1 MGKFTLQVP
10 SYPGKTLCFGKPC
23 LSFPTRALSPQST
36 DFPHV
41 WDKGDIGVVPFR
53 ARPGHPARARRMGT
67 ETRYDPGSSSLVAW
81 LWDLGRRPFRHGCAS
96 RVGGSRWHPLLQ
108 PEPHGTRGY
117 FGLGC
122 CWPWQAA
129 RLWLPAH
136 FQPHSHF
143 WLCRMLVPSPVSLA
157 LGQTS
162 ARCRCL
168 HPLAVAR
175 RATGLSCTPWAARFG
190 VQPGAPSSS
199 GSPKPQDFG
208 AGRASRGSSKLS
220 NLQPG
225 ACREQ
230 PGRAWA
236 PPDLG
241 GLWAAPHP
249 KRGAGCCGWK
259 HSGPS

>member
-1 MGKFTLQVP
+1 MGSGQATFP
-10 SYPGKTLCFGKPC
+10 SRLRVSRGW
-23 LSFPTRALSPQST
+23 FPLAPS
-36 DFPHV
+36 
-41 WDKGDIGVVPFR
+41 
-53 ARPGHPARARRMGT
+53 APARAARDTGLFW
-67 ETRYDPGSSSLVAW
+67 TRVL
-81 LWDLGRRPFRHGCAS
+81 
-96 RVGGSRWHPLLQ
+96 
-108 PEPHGTRGY
+108 
-117 FGLGC
+117 
-122 CWPWQAA
+122 
-129 RLWLPAH
+129 
-136 FQPHSHF
+136 
-143 WLCRMLVPSPVSLA
+143 LA
-157 LGQTS
+157 LAGSTALAPCSFPAPLTFLAVQDVGPQPRVAG
-162 ARCRCL
+162 ARPRVPKPVPGAGVSI
-168 HPLAVAR
+168 PLAVAR